1 VLCVTDVVYIA
12 TLNPSHVSLSLTML
26 TAGKHVV
33 CEKPMSLTTAGA
45 KKVVELAQQKRLFFV
60 EVSDSCVVTL

>member
-12 TLNPSHVSLSLTML
+12 TLNPSHVSLSLMML
-26 TAGKHVV
+26 TADKHVV

-45 KKVVELAQQKRLFFV
+45 KKVVELAQQKRLLFV